1 LYYNELKTAALESY
15 QEQLEQSKTIRT
27 QIDSILKDQKGNTL
41 PKLDNNAINFSG
53 SQDLNELLSR
63 KQALLT
69 NELSIRNRLSSND
82 EVLKIIDS
90 SFGVFSEERNQSY
103 FIIPSIILGIYFLF
117 FFFRY
122 LSRRILSFVG
132 KD

>member
-1 LYYNELKTAALESY
+1 
-15 QEQLEQSKTIRT
+15 
-27 QIDSILKDQKGNTL
+27 
-41 PKLDNNAINFSG
+41 
-53 SQDLNELLSR
+53 LNDLLSK
-63 KQALLT
+63 KQGLLT

-103 FIIPSIILGIYFLF
+103 FIIPSIFLGIYFLF